1 VKTANTLQQTNHGQK
16 AVAALFWQRTL
27 EPIKKTAA
35 LILKGEREMEN
46 KDVCSYCEEAY
57 EITEETTGFCGC
69 CSYECA
75 IMNQEEGI

>member
-1 VKTANTLQQTNHGQK
+1 
-16 AVAALFWQRTL
+16 
-27 EPIKKTAA
+27 
-35 LILKGEREMEN
+35 MEN